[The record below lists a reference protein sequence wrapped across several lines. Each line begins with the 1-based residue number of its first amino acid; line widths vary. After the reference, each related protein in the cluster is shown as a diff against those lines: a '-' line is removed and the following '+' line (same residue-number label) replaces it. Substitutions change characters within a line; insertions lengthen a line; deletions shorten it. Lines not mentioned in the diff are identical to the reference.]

1 MIFETRCRHR
11 NLKAISGLRACGA
24 MPVSQSTSRGH
35 IGMLNG
41 KLSAVRWVSGDEWDM
56 QDI

>member
-1 MIFETRCRHR
+1 
-11 NLKAISGLRACGA
+11 